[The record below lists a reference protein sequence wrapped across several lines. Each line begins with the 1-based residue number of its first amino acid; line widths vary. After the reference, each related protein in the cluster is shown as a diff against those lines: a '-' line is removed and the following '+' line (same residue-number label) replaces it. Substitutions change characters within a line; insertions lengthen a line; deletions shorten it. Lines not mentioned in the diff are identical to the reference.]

1 MALHLLG
8 FLPMHFPA
16 RLIQLRKAA
25 NFTQQTLSEAAELHV
40 NQIRRYE
47 AGTAQPTLEA
57 LIRLAKALHVS
68 LDSLVFEEGERGPDE
83 DLRLR
88 FEALAQLDSNERMV
102 VKELL
107 DGMLLKTADTF
118 EQDTGQAMDR
128 MLAAL
133 VPAITML
140 LAIVVA
146 VVILAVLRG
155 GAEGGL
161 LTPGLAVGGLV
172 SLLLCAL
179 WQLGFPGGDKS
190 SFAVVGAAAF
200 LAASMQMPLTAVALV
215 MEFTHMDHSYLAPAL
230 LCAAGAFLTCRVL
243 DKK

>member
-25 NFTQQTLSEAAELHV
+25 NYTQQTLSEAAELHV
-40 NQIRRYE
+40 NQTRRYE

-107 DGMLLKTADTF
+107 DGMLLKH
-118 EQDTGQAMDR
+118 QAR
-128 MLAAL
+128 RLA
-133 VPAITML
+133 
-140 LAIVVA
+140 
-146 VVILAVLRG
+146 
-155 GAEGGL
+155 
-161 LTPGLAVGGLV
+161 
-172 SLLLCAL
+172 
-179 WQLGFPGGDKS
+179 
-190 SFAVVGAAAF
+190 GAA
-200 LAASMQMPLTAVALV
+200 V
-215 MEFTHMDHSYLAPAL
+215 
-230 LCAAGAFLTCRVL
+230 
-243 DKK
+243 

>member
-8 FLPMHFPA
+8 FVPMHFPA

-25 NFTQQTLSEAAELHV
+25 NVTQQTLSEAAELHV

-107 DGMLLKTADTF
+107 DGMLLKH
-118 EQDTGQAMDR
+118 QAR
-128 MLAAL
+128 RLA
-133 VPAITML
+133 
-140 LAIVVA
+140 
-146 VVILAVLRG
+146 
-155 GAEGGL
+155 
-161 LTPGLAVGGLV
+161 
-172 SLLLCAL
+172 
-179 WQLGFPGGDKS
+179 
-190 SFAVVGAAAF
+190 GAA
-200 LAASMQMPLTAVALV
+200 V
-215 MEFTHMDHSYLAPAL
+215 
-230 LCAAGAFLTCRVL
+230 
-243 DKK
+243 